1 MKAVND
7 FVVIKKVKEEQVK
20 VAGLELT
27 EKLDTDNRYIKGKI
41 ISVGNLGEGIVKE
54 NDSIYYDK
62 HAGFIVEKNE
72 EILLVI
78 IQQDV
83 VIVL

>member
-62 HAGFIVEKNE
+62 HAGHDISWKDTLYRVIRDGDV
-72 EILLVI
+72 ILVA
-78 IQQDV
+78 
-83 VIVL
+83 

>member
-27 EKLDTDNRYIKGKI
+27 EKLDTDNRYIKCKI
-41 ISVGNLGEGIVKE
+41 ISVGNLFECIVKE

-62 HAGFIVEKNE
+62 HAGHGITHKDKFYQ
-72 EILLVI
+72 VI
-78 IQQDV
+78 RVRD
-83 VIVL
+83 IVLIE